1 MLFFS
6 REHSDTTECVHS
18 LDRVLLNTNLQGVPM
33 HLHQGL
39 NLSVRVYRQ
48 SWLRRSAS
56 MMWVLVLVCFP
67 NLGHAR
73 GRTDDTP
80 TAPRDLK
87 WIQRIVDDFRAQL
100 GVPQKVDVEIV
111 DKNALLVSV
120 APVDDHVSAFTM
132 SIEASFLA
140 GLTDDE
146 VRGVIAH
153 ELGHVWIFTHHPFL
167 QTEGLANEIAK
178 RLVARDNLV
187 QVYEK
192 LWQRQGTT
200 GDLARLVGD

>member
-1 MLFFS
+1 
-6 REHSDTTECVHS
+6 
-18 LDRVLLNTNLQGVPM
+18 M
-33 HLHQGL
+33 HLLQA
-39 NLSVRVYRQ
+39 NKLSVRVYRQ
-48 SWLRRSAS
+48 SWLRRPAS
-56 MMWVLVLVCFP
+56 MMWVVVLLCFP

-73 GRTDDTP
+73 GRTDETVPIARHDQ
-80 TAPRDLK
+80 K

-132 SIEASFLA
+132 SIEESFLA
-140 GLTDDE
+140 GLTEDE
-146 VRGVIAH
+146 VRAVIAH

-167 QTEGLANEIAK
+167 QTEGLANEIAR

-192 LWQRQGTT
+192 MWQRQGTT

>member
-1 MLFFS
+1 
-6 REHSDTTECVHS
+6 
-18 LDRVLLNTNLQGVPM
+18 LNTTVEGVSM
-33 HLHQGL
+33 HLSQG
-39 NLSVRVYRQ
+39 NDRSIRVYRQ
-48 SWLRRSAS
+48 SWLRRPAS
-56 MMWVLVLVCFP
+56 MMWVLVLLCFP

-73 GRTDDTP
+73 GRTDET
-80 TAPRDLK
+80 TAPRDPR

-100 GVPQKVDVEIV
+100 GVPQKVDVEVV
-111 DKNALLVSV
+111 DKNPLLVSV
-120 APVDDHVSAFTM
+120 VPLDDHVTAFTL
-132 SIEASFLA
+132 SIEQSFLA

-146 VRGVIAH
+146 VRAVIAH

-167 QTEGLANEIAK
+167 QTEGLANDIAR

-192 LWQRQGTT
+192 MWQRQGTT

>member
-1 MLFFS
+1 L
-6 REHSDTTECVHS
+6 
-18 LDRVLLNTNLQGVPM
+18 
-33 HLHQGL
+33 
-39 NLSVRVYRQ
+39 
-48 SWLRRSAS
+48 
-56 MMWVLVLVCFP
+56 CFP

-73 GRTDDTP
+73 GRTDTTP
-80 TAPRDLK
+80 ATTRDLK
-87 WIQRIVDDFRAQL
+87 WIQRIVDDFREQL

-111 DKNALLVSV
+111 DKNPLLVSV

-140 GLTDDE
+140 GLTDVE

-167 QTEGLANEIAK
+167 QTEGLANEIAR
-178 RLVARDNLV
+178 RLVDRDNLV

>member
-1 MLFFS
+1 M
-6 REHSDTTECVHS
+6 HC
-18 LDRVLLNTNLQGVPM
+18 LQNHYLG
-33 HLHQGL
+33 
-39 NLSVRVYRQ
+39 VRVYRQ
-48 SWLRRSAS
+48 SWLQRPAT
-56 MMWVLVLVCFP
+56 MMWVLVLLCFP

-73 GRTDDTP
+73 ERTDEMP
-80 TAPRDLK
+80 TVRRDAK

-100 GVPQKVDVEIV
+100 GVPQKIDVQIV
-111 DKNALLVSV
+111 DKNPLLVSV
-120 APVDDHVSAFTM
+120 APIDDHITAFTL
-132 SIEASFLA
+132 SVEESFLNT
-140 GLTDDE
+140 LTEVE
-146 VRGVIAH
+146 VRAVIAH

-167 QTEGLANEIAK
+167 QTEGLANEIAR

>member
-1 MLFFS
+1 
-6 REHSDTTECVHS
+6 
-18 LDRVLLNTNLQGVPM
+18 M
-33 HLHQGL
+33 HLRQG
-39 NLSVRVYRQ
+39 NDRSVRVYRQ
-48 SWLRRSAS
+48 SWLRRPAS
-56 MMWVLVLVCFP
+56 MMWVLVLLCFP
-67 NLGHAR
+67 TLGHAR
-73 GRTDDTP
+73 GRSEETP
-80 TAPRDLK
+80 TKPPDLK
-87 WIQRIVDDFRAQL
+87 WMQRIVDDFRAQL

-120 APVDDHVSAFTM
+120 APVDDHVSAFTL
-132 SIEASFLA
+132 SIEESFLV

-146 VRGVIAH
+146 VRAVIAH

-167 QTEGLANEIAK
+167 QTEGLANEIAR